1 MRSRILLAVSL
12 FLVGCFASFAQDDA
26 YKLFLKRTS
35 VAIHKAQKT
44 MLANNKTD
52 VGGKLA
58 KAVLL
63 QTHAVKLYAQ
73 KKQGHA
79 VCSSSYAR
87 QLAAQIIKDLTGKD
101 DALYAVADEEKKL
114 MSGCSTE
121 TEIIKESST
130 GLKTMSTASDKD
142 YTDPKSLNKTNID
155 PN

>member
-1 MRSRILLAVSL
+1 MRLRVLLPVSL
-12 FLVGCFASFAQDDA
+12 FLISCFASFAQDDA

-44 MLANNKTD
+44 MLAKNQMD

-63 QTHAVKLYAQ
+63 QTHAVKLYEQ

-79 VCSSSYAR
+79 ACSSSYAR
-87 QLAAQIIKDLTGKD
+87 QLAAQIIKGLTGKD
-101 DALYAVADEEKKL
+101 DVLYSLTDEEKKL
-114 MSGCSTE
+114 LNGCSTE
-121 TEIIKESST
+121 AEAIKESSADS
-130 GLKTMSTASDKD
+130 KTMSTAIDKD

-155 PN
+155 PK